1 MSGKTDFLN
10 LKVFLLISSKKRI
23 QNQVVRVKKFLIRRS
38 SAERGEA
45 PVICS
50 ENQFFCGQVLL
61 LGASSSTPTHHI
73 ITLSRKSLRVSSQLI
88 NSTMS
93 SWFWDDS
100 GDLSC
105 ACAQENWQI
114 WPLWSWARPGLCAPL
129 RGRTPAPAS
138 CTAGWSS
145 TRPRPRAPGASA
157 CCVSS
162 AMWSVVAGD
171 TFRSTASPG
180 CLSAAGWGW
189 GTWWEMISEKQANN

>member
-73 ITLSRKSLRVSSQLI
+73 ITLSRKSLRVSSQLTLTRPCLRDFEMTQVI
-88 NSTMS
+88 CHVLVLRKIGK
-93 SWFWDDS
+93 F
-100 GDLSC
+100 GLFDL
-105 ACAQENWQI
+105 E
-114 WPLWSWARPGLCAPL
+114 PGLGSALHCVAALLLRRHVRPADPVLDLGLALQVLQRVAFHLPCDRSWPAILSDPL
-129 RGRTPAPAS
+129 L
-138 CTAGWSS
+138 
-145 TRPRPRAPGASA
+145 PRDAFPQQVEGEEH
-157 CCVSS
+157 
-162 AMWSVVAGD
+162 G
-171 TFRSTASPG
+171 G
-180 CLSAAGWGW
+180 
-189 GTWWEMISEKQANN
+189 K